1 MNKQR
6 GRDAA
11 ESVALLTVE
20 GPASR
25 VLANVLNAAG
35 LLRLIVIESPP
46 STRLTWAAR
55 RLLRY
60 LAGVFG
66 ARSPIEF
73 WMPPE
78 RHVEIELLNAAQR
91 RVTEHYPASYSEWP
105 SSVARL
111 RVDNLNGDRC
121 REALTTQRPEVIAV
135 FRTRILHKQVFNLA
149 RLGAV
154 NCHYS
159 LLPEYRGTFV
169 EFWQRLNSDLQTAGV
184 TFHFLDEGVDTG
196 DIIASIAHEDLPDD
210 ITPFD
215 LRYRNYMLMME
226 HFPGILRSV
235 LDGRCDRH
243 PQPHRSSHAYRSR
256 DLTDER
262 RRDLYRQLGL
272 LADPH
277 RAGGG
282 S

>member
-1 MNKQR
+1 MNDQR

-11 ESVALLTVE
+11 ASVALLTVE

-35 LLRLIVIESPP
+35 LLQLIVVESPP
-46 STRLTWAAR
+46 STRLTRSAR

-60 LAGVFG
+60 VTGVLG
-66 ARSPIEF
+66 GRSAIES
-73 WMPPE
+73 PE
-78 RHVEIELLNAAQR
+78 RHIEIELLNAAQR
-91 RVTEHYPASYSEWP
+91 RVTERYPASYSEWP
-105 SSVARL
+105 SSVTRL
-111 RVDNLNGDRC
+111 RVDDLNGDRC
-121 REALTTQRPEVIAV
+121 RDALATQRPEVIAV
-135 FRTRILHKQVFNLA
+135 FRTRILREHVFNLA

-169 EFWQRLNSDLQTAGV
+169 EFWQRLNRDLQTAGV

-196 DIIASIAHEDLPDD
+196 DIIASIAHEDLPDE

-215 LRYRNYMLMME
+215 LRYRNYMLMLE

-272 LADPH
+272 LTDPH

>member
-1 MNKQR
+1 MNDER

-11 ESVALLTVE
+11 ASVALLTVE

-35 LLRLIVIESPP
+35 LLHLIVIETPP
-46 STRLTWAAR
+46 ATRLRWAAR

-60 LAGVFG
+60 F
-66 ARSPIEF
+66 ARLLRRSENKSR
-73 WMPPE
+73 MPPE
-78 RHVEIELLNAAQR
+78 RHIEIELLNAAQR
-91 RVTEHYPASYSEWP
+91 RVTERYPASYSEWP

-111 RVDNLNGDRC
+111 RVDDLNGDRC
-121 REALTTQRPEVIAV
+121 RDALTTQRPEVVAV
-135 FRTRILHKQVFNLA
+135 FRTRILHKDVFGLA

-159 LLPEYRGTFV
+159 LLPEYRGNFV
-169 EFWQRLNSDLQTAGV
+169 EFWQRLNRDLETAGV
-184 TFHFLDEGVDTG
+184 TFHFIDEGVDTG
-196 DIIASIAHEDLPDD
+196 DIIASFAHDDLPDD

-215 LRYRNYMLMME
+215 LRYRNYMLMLE
-226 HFPGILRSV
+226 HFPRILRSV
-235 LDGRCDRH
+235 LDERCDRH
-243 PQPHRSSHAYRSR
+243 PQPYRSSRAYRRR

-272 LADPH
+272 LTDPH
-277 RAGGG
+277 RTGGG

>member
-1 MNKQR
+1 MNDQR
-6 GRDAA
+6 GTDAA
-11 ESVALLTVE
+11 ASVILLTVE

-25 VLANVLNAAG
+25 VLANVLHAAG
-35 LLRLIVIESPP
+35 LLHLIVIESPP

-60 LAGVFG
+60 LAGVFRL
-66 ARSPIEF
+66 RSAIEL
-73 WMPPE
+73 PPE
-78 RHVEIELLNAAQR
+78 RHIEIELLNAAQR

-105 SSVARL
+105 SSVTRL

-121 REALTTQRPEVIAV
+121 RDALTTQRPEVIAV
-135 FRTRILHKQVFNLA
+135 FRTRILREHVFHLA

-159 LLPEYRGTFV
+159 LLPDYRGTFV
-169 EFWQRLNSDLQTAGV
+169 EFWQRLNGDLQTAGV
-184 TFHFLDEGVDTG
+184 TFHFVDEGVDTG

-215 LRYRNYMLMME
+215 LRYRNYMLMLE
-226 HFPGILRSV
+226 HFPEILRSV

-243 PQPHRSSHAYRSR
+243 PQPQRSSRAYRSR

-262 RRDLYRQLGL
+262 RRSLYRQLGL
-272 LADPH
+272 LAGP
-277 RAGGG
+277 R

>member
-1 MNKQR
+1 MNDQR
-6 GRDAA
+6 RRDAA
-11 ESVALLTVE
+11 DSVALLTVE

-35 LLRLIVIESPP
+35 LLHLIVIESPP

-55 RLLRY
+55 RLLRD
-60 LAGVFG
+60 LVRVFRR
-66 ARSPIEF
+66 RSAIGSRI
-73 WMPPE
+73 PPE
-78 RHVEIELLNAAQR
+78 RHIESELLNAAQR

-105 SSVARL
+105 SSVPRL
-111 RVDNLNGDRC
+111 GVDDLNGDQC
-121 REALTTQRPEVIAV
+121 RDALAAQRPEVIAV
-135 FRTRILHKQVFNLA
+135 FRTKILHKSVFNLA

-169 EFWQRLNSDLQTAGV
+169 EFWQRLNRDLQTAGV

-196 DIIASIAHEDLPDD
+196 DIIASIAHNDLPDD
-210 ITPFD
+210 VTPFD
-215 LRYRNYMLMME
+215 LRYRNYMLMLE
-226 HFPGILRSV
+226 HYPGILRSV
-235 LDGRCDRH
+235 LDGQCDRR
-243 PQPHRSSHAYRSR
+243 PQPHRSSRAYRSR
-256 DLTDER
+256 DVTDER

-272 LADPH
+272 LTYPH